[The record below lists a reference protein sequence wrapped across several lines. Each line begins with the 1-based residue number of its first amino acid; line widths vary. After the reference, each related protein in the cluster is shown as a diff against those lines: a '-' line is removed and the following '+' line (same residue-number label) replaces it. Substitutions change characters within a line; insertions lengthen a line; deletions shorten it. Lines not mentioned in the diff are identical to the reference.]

1 MVRSSDRCHFSRPLN
16 VLGTTTRLVIGCVS
30 SAIYAQLP
38 TTQLTT
44 IFPPGG
50 KIGSAVE
57 VRLGGTD
64 LDDVNQLQFSHP
76 GIKAIAKMSPATE
89 FEKSK
94 PVPGT
99 FTVQIAADVPPGR
112 YEARVIGRFGVS
124 NPRVFVAGEIP
135 EATDPGGNAQPSS
148 ALAIAVDTAVNGVI
162 DANQY
167 DYFKLP
173 LKAGQRV
180 VIDCQAQRIDSRL
193 DGTLVLFDP
202 NGKELLRNRGYDA
215 RDPLLDFTP
224 SADGEYRIAL
234 YDFTYRG
241 GGEYFYRLTAQ
252 TTPRIDYI
260 FPPSGLAGSNEQY
273 TVYGRNLPGGQ
284 PADGL
289 TIAGS
294 PLQKLAV
301 HIPLAADDEA
311 RRGMDSSGFVSS
323 NSSLLDGVTYKLG
336 NSNPV
341 RIYYAKGS
349 VARETEPNDQGAQ
362 ANNVMAPC
370 EIVGQFASP
379 SDVDSFNFTAKKGEV
394 FNLEVYCHRLGL
406 DSDPTLSVQKIKRN
420 EKGEEVVQ
428 DISQVDDPGDRANKI
443 GSEFDT
449 STDDPEYQLT
459 ADEDATYRVTL
470 RDQFGDSRSDP
481 RYVYRLAIHR
491 GDPDYRLIAY
501 AAPVVAPA
509 NNNAVPLGGC
519 VVRKGGT
526 TMIEVRVDRRY
537 GFNSDVEV
545 SAQGLPSG
553 VTCPNIVIG
562 GTTSTGSLVITAA
575 ENAAAWSGSIR
586 LIGRSTIRGSETVR
600 YARSGVAVWNSA
612 NRQQEFI
619 PFRLT
624 SQIALAVMDKEMLP
638 ALVQVSEDK
647 VWETS
652 RGGKLEIPI
661 KVTRRGDFKEDLT
674 LAPNDIPNELKPQN
688 LAIKGAEAEGKLQF
702 AATNGNAK
710 PGVYTF
716 YLRADTKLKHQ
727 RNPDAVAAA
736 EQEQKEIDAAVAAST
751 ERNKQ
756 ATDAKNAAVTV
767 AQNMATA
774 AKTAE
779 QAKTAAETEAKQAAE
794 KATQA
799 DAALKVAKEAA
810 AKDTNNQA
818 LQTAAAAAEKAKTDS
833 DAAKT
838 AADQKSAT
846 AQKAFTDAQTA
857 AKTAEDAKVAAEKAA
872 TEADAKLKAAQQVKT
887 TVDKRLNDA
896 KAANNPKDL
905 QFAVISSPIKVR
917 IVETCLNMTASNP
930 AALKAGEKLELP
942 VKVDRLYGFDDAVE
956 VTIEFPNGIKGMTAN
971 KLTLAKG
978 QAEGKVEITSAKD
991 ASVGEQTITVRAKGR
1006 FNNVDNQ
1013 TTQTLTLNVVG
1024 P

>member
-1 MVRSSDRCHFSRPLN
+1 MVRSSNRCHLSR
-16 VLGTTTRLVIGCVS
+16 RLIALRAAMVVGFACAS

-38 TTQLTT
+38 TSQLTT

-50 KIGSAVE
+50 KIGSTVE
-57 VRLGGTD
+57 VRVGGTD
-64 LDDVNQLQFSHP
+64 LDEANQLQFSHP
-76 GIKAIAKMSPATE
+76 GIKAVPKMAPATE
-89 FEKSK
+89 FEKAK
-94 PVPGT
+94 PVPGV
-99 FTVQIAADVPPGR
+99 FTVQIAGDVPQGR
-112 YEARVIGRFGVS
+112 YDARVIGRFGVS
-124 NPRVFVAGEIP
+124 NPRIFVAGGLP
-135 EATDPGGNAQPSS
+135 EANDPGGNGQP
-148 ALAIAVDTAVNGVI
+148 ATGLAMTVDTAINGVV
-162 DANQY
+162 DANQF

-180 VIDCQAQRIDSRL
+180 IIDCQAQRIDSRL

-202 NGKELLRNRGYDA
+202 SGKELIRNRGNEA

-224 SADGEYRIAL
+224 PADGEYRIAL

-273 TVYGRNLPGGQ
+273 TLYGRNLPGGQ
-284 PADGL
+284 PAEGL
-289 TIAGS
+289 VIAGGQ
-294 PLQKLAV
+294 LQKLAV
-301 HIPLAADDEA
+301 HIPLPADDES
-311 RRGMDSSGFVSS
+311 RRGMDASGFVSS
-323 NSSLLDGVTYKLG
+323 NSSLLDGMTYQLG
-336 NSNPV
+336 ASNPV

-349 VARETEPNDQGAQ
+349 VIRETEPNDQAAQ
-362 ANNVMAPC
+362 ANAVTAPC
-370 EIVGQFASP
+370 EVVGQFGGP

-406 DSDPTLSVQKIKRN
+406 EADPFLLVQKIKRN

-428 DISQVDDPGDRANKI
+428 DIAQVDDPGDRANKI

-449 STDDPEYQLT
+449 STDDPDYQLT

-470 RDQFGDSRSDP
+470 RDQFGDLRNDP
-481 RYVYRLAIHR
+481 RFVYRLAIHR

-501 AAPVVAPA
+501 AAPVIAPA

-537 GFNSDVEV
+537 GFNGDVEV
-545 SAQGLPSG
+545 SAQGVPSG
-553 VTCPNIVIG
+553 VTCPNIVVG
-562 GTTSTGSLVITAA
+562 SATSTGSLVLTAA
-575 ENAAAWSGSIR
+575 DNAAAWSGSIR
-586 LIGRSTIRGSETVR
+586 VIGRSTIRGNETVR

-612 NRQQEFI
+612 NRQQEYI

-624 SQIALAVMDKEMLP
+624 SQIALAVMDKETMP
-638 ALVQVSEDK
+638 ALVQVAEDK

-674 LAPNDIPNELKPQN
+674 LAPADIPNELKPQN

-727 RNPDAVAAA
+727 RNPDAVAVA

-756 ATDAKNAAVTV
+756 ATDAKNAAVTL

-794 KATQA
+794 KVTQA
-799 DAALKVAKEAA
+799 DVALKAAKEAA

-818 LQTAAAAAEKAKTDS
+818 LATAATAAEKVKTDA

-838 AADQKSAT
+838 AADQKLAT
-846 AQKAFTDAQTA
+846 AQKTLADAQTA
-857 AKTAEDAKVAAEKAA
+857 AKTADDAKVAAEKAA
-872 TEADAKLKAAQQVKT
+872 AEADAKLKAAQQFKA
-887 TVDKRLNDA
+887 TVDKRLADA
-896 KAANNPKDL
+896 KTANNPKDL
-905 QFAVISSPIKVR
+905 QFAVISTPIKVR
-917 IVETCLNMTASNP
+917 IVETCLTLTASMP
-930 AALKAGEKLELP
+930 TVLKAGEKIELP
-942 VKVDRLYGFDDAVE
+942 VKVDRLYGFDDAVD
-956 VTIEFPNGIKGMTAN
+956 VTVELPGGIKGVSAN

-978 QAEGKVEITSAKD
+978 QLEGKVEITSAKD
-991 ASVGEQTITVRAKGR
+991 ATVGEQTITVRAKGR
-1006 FNNVDNQ
+1006 FNNVENQ
-1013 TTQTLTLNVVG
+1013 ITKTLTLSIVG